1 MELPKNEKRDVKK
14 NKIVNVPDMFVYGQ
28 SYVGKS
34 TVFDSL
40 DNVLFI
46 NTDGNYDM
54 YKNPYVYIGKT
65 TVMNGRMKLETSA
78 WENFLATIDE
88 LEKGTSGFKYVVL
101 DLCEDLREHC
111 RVYLC
116 DKLKIQHESDSNYSK
131 AWDMVTVEFNQAIKR
146 IKSAGYTLIIISKET
161 AKEVTEKSG
170 AKYTTF
176 SPNLPE
182 KTANILAGMVKLST
196 RIYVDDRGERYFNLK
211 PNPHWFGGGR
221 FNFKTDKC
229 KLNINDLL
237 KALNDCE

>member
-1 MELPKNEKRDVKK
+1 MELPKNEKRATKAT
-14 NKIVNVPDMFVYGQ
+14 KIVNVPDMLVYGQ

-88 LEKGTSGFKYVVL
+88 LEKGTSGFKYVAL
-101 DLCEDLREHC
+101 DLVEDLREHC

-146 IKSAGYTLIIISKET
+146 IKSAGYTLILISKET

-229 KLNINDLL
+229 KLEINDLL